1 MTIDIFCD
9 VIDNFGDA
17 GVCWRLA
24 SIFSREHG
32 FPVKLYIND
41 AQTLSK
47 ITSGLDPKN
56 LPCLVDGIEIHDWKD
71 AETSEPSQVVIETFG
86 CRLPYAFE
94 QKIASARPQPIWINL
109 EYLSAEDWVEGCHSL
124 PSPHPSLNVNKYYFF
139 PGVTKK
145 TGGLMIEK
153 DLFIRQKHFSKDRNK
168 FLEAF
173 NLDPEV
179 FTTFVFCYPSAPLAK
194 FYIALQKR
202 GKDINLLLP
211 KGAATEILSKL
222 YKEHPSRNIHLGI
235 SEMVPQSEFDKF
247 LWASDAVI
255 IRGEDSFVRAQLSG
269 KPFIWNIYPQT
280 EETHI
285 KKLEAFGERIRP
297 FYGASYQAWIDMN
310 LSWNKSSSDLAP
322 YWNRWGE
329 ELPLIKEAAL
339 RWRDHLVSLGS
350 LADNLLR
357 FVKSKI

>member
-1 MTIDIFCD
+1 
-9 VIDNFGDA
+9 
-17 GVCWRLA
+17 
-24 SIFSREHG
+24 
-32 FPVKLYIND
+32 
-41 AQTLSK
+41 
-47 ITSGLDPKN
+47 
-56 LPCLVDGIEIHDWKD
+56 
-71 AETSEPSQVVIETFG
+71 
-86 CRLPYAFE
+86 
-94 QKIASARPQPIWINL
+94 
-109 EYLSAEDWVEGCHSL
+109 
-124 PSPHPSLNVNKYYFF
+124 
-139 PGVTKK
+139 
-145 TGGLMIEK
+145 MIEK

-179 FTTFVFCYPSAPLAK
+179 FTTFVFCYPSVPLAK
-194 FYIALQKR
+194 FYKALQKR

-297 FYGASYQAWIDMN
+297 FYGASYQA
-310 LSWNKSSSDLAP
+310 
-322 YWNRWGE
+322 G
-329 ELPLIKEAAL
+329 
-339 RWRDHLVSLGS
+339 
-350 LADNLLR
+350 
-357 FVKSKI
+357 